1 MQELGWS
8 SELRELL
15 LKNSTGIEESGNIMM
30 KSLRSKAIGNNKEYI
45 ELQKEMAS
53 SVKILKVVNEY
64 EVLCE
69 S

>member
-15 LKNSTGIEESGNIMM
+15 LKNFTCIEESGNIMM

-53 SVKILKVVNEY
+53 SVKILKVVNED

>member
-1 MQELGWS
+1 
-8 SELRELL
+8 
-15 LKNSTGIEESGNIMM
+15 MM

-53 SVKILKVVNEY
+53 SVKILKVVNED

>member
-15 LKNSTGIEESGNIMM
+15 LKNSTCIEESGNIMM

-53 SVKILKVVNEY
+53 SVKILKVVNED